1 MIKNKAQRVAIFVDV
16 QNMYHSAKNIYKANV
31 NFAEILKVGLA
42 GRQLIRALAYV
53 INSESREEKNFFEIL
68 NKQGFETKIKD
79 LQIFYGGAKKADW
92 DVGITVDMI
101 RMSESIDVIVLVS
114 GDGDYIP
121 AVEYLQ
127 NHGKLVEALA
137 FKKTTSNKLIEQVD
151 DFIDLG
157 KKKFLIYKKRS

>member
-92 DVGITVDMI
+92 DVG
-101 RMSESIDVIVLVS
+101 
-114 GDGDYIP
+114 
-121 AVEYLQ
+121 
-127 NHGKLVEALA
+127 
-137 FKKTTSNKLIEQVD
+137 
-151 DFIDLG
+151 
-157 KKKFLIYKKRS
+157 